1 MNIQNRGIF
10 VLASLAMIIAIALD
24 AMAAHVLKDV
34 LDENHQNTWSIAGRY
49 LLIQSLALIV
59 LSLIKANSF
68 FNISLQMI
76 AFGMLAFSIS
86 LYTLCFIQFSNLGL
100 VTPIGGVAMRLG
112 WLGVII
118 SVIKK

>member
-1 MNIQNRGIF
+1 MNIQNKGIF
-10 VLASLAMIIAIALD
+10 LLASLAMLIAIALD
-24 AMAAHVLKDV
+24 AMGAHVLKDV
-34 LDENHQNTWSIAGRY
+34 LDESHKNTWSIAGQY

-68 FNISLQMI
+68 FNIILQMI
-76 AFGMLAFSIS
+76 AFGMLAFSSS
-86 LYTLCFIQFSNLGL
+86 LYTLCFIQFSYLGL
-100 VTPIGGVAMRLG
+100 VTPIGGVAMMLG